1 MVWLSVL
8 LNAALDP
15 WPLVFEYRVQVIVNP
30 FALTIAIVNEM
41 GLPPHTNSFH
51 QRPRSLVE
59 VVKKSWDRL
68 PACHFPRI
76 SDRLEAYPTQ

>member
-1 MVWLSVL
+1 MGIYSGSQLRFGIQLYHCVV
-8 LNAALDP
+8 AD
-15 WPLVFEYRVQVIVNP
+15 RVV
-30 FALTIAIVNEM
+30 
-41 GLPPHTNSFH
+41 
-51 QRPRSLVE
+51 

>member
-1 MVWLSVL
+1 VR
-8 LNAALDP
+8 A
-15 WPLVFEYRVQVIVNP
+15 
-30 FALTIAIVNEM
+30 VNESKDRAARDNMALASTLAGIALSNCGVALIHALEYPM
-41 GLPPHTNSFH
+41 GGTLHCSH
-51 QRPRSLVE
+51 GE